1 MKTPLKKIVPLSLLA
16 LTAAQVL
23 CSCGS
28 AQKSEPYQKSG
39 FYFDTII
46 NLTLYGQD
54 GQKESNFDGAFA
66 LAQKYDNLLSMQKEG
81 SDINRINANPKSW
94 VEVDPATIEVLKDGI
109 RYSQKSSG
117 SFDITVGKLSSL
129 WNISDAAE
137 NDHKGQIPSQEEI
150 RPLLSHIGCDKIK
163 IDGNKVMLDDDQT
176 AIDLGGIGK
185 GYIADKMKEYLLS
198 QGVKSGLI
206 NLGGNVLVIGQK
218 PDKTDFEIGIQK
230 PFDQDG
236 DVLASVKLND
246 QTAVT
251 SGIYQRYFKG
261 EDGTI
266 YHHMLNLKSGYP
278 EQNDLSSVTII
289 CRDSTEA
296 DALSTITYLKGKDE
310 GIKFIESLDGVE
322 AVFIDRDN
330 HISYSS
336 GIGKKIP
343 FREISQ

>member
-1 MKTPLKKIVPLSLLA
+1 MKVPHQKLLSLSLAA
-16 LTAAQVL
+16 LTVTQVF

-28 AQKSEPYQKSG
+28 AKQNEPYQKSG
-39 FYFDTII
+39 FYFDTVI

-54 GQKESNFDGAFA
+54 GQKTSNFDGAFA

-81 SDINRINANPKSW
+81 SDINRINTNPKSW
-94 VEVDPATIEVLKDGI
+94 VEVDPETIEVLKDGI
-109 RYSQKSSG
+109 RYSRESSG

-129 WNISDAAE
+129 WNISAAAE
-137 NDHKGQIPSQEEI
+137 NDHTGKAPSQDQI
-150 RPLLSHIGCDKIK
+150 RPLLPHIGYDKIK
-163 IDGNKVMLDDDQT
+163 IDGNKVMLDDDQA

-185 GYIADKMKEYLLS
+185 GYIADKMKEYLQA
-198 QGVKSGLI
+198 QGIKSGLI

-261 EDGTI
+261 ADGSI
-266 YHHMLNLKSGYP
+266 YHHMLNLQSGYP

-289 CRDSTEA
+289 CRQSTEA
-296 DALSTITYLKGKDE
+296 DALSTITYLKGREE
-310 GIKFIESLDGVE
+310 GSKFIESLDGVE

-330 HISYSS
+330 HISYTS

-343 FREISQ
+343 FREISK